1 MQQIAVFGVTGRM
14 GQSLVRAL
22 RGSPRLRLCA
32 AVASVGSARLGQD
45 AAAEGEPTGVKV
57 GADAELAV
65 RGAAVAV
72 DFSLPLPAAAHAA
85 VCAGAGVPLL
95 VGATGLDAGARRALD
110 SAAERVAVL
119 IAPNTSVGVN
129 VMARL
134 VWLATRALG
143 EGYDVDIA
151 EAHHRAKRDA
161 PSGTALALGEAV
173 AAARGRTLASV
184 AVYDRQGISGPR
196 TPGSIGFAVV
206 RAGDIIGEHTVIY
219 AGDGE
224 RLEITHRAGDR
235 ATFAHGAL
243 RAAEWLAGKPAG
255 LYGMENVLGLD
266 IRS

>member
-72 DFSLPLPAAAHAA
+72 DFSLPQAVAAHAA

-119 IAPNTSVGVN
+119 IAPN
-129 VMARL
+129 
-134 VWLATRALG
+134 
-143 EGYDVDIA
+143 IA